1 MQDDYQQILD
11 YLSDE
16 LDAKEKASLETSLKE
31 DERKQELFKQTVKNF
46 HAVLWSAIW
55 DSSDED
61 KAYARLHKR
70 LHKHRLSLRVL
81 RYAAVFILLLS
92 GGVFF
97 LNRQT
102 PDAPLATSDADT
114 GIRTEH
120 KVPVLTL
127 HDGKQLALHQSSL
140 SQSEIQE
147 KTNLRLTETGS
158 LEYTSLPDTVKETVF
173 HTLTV
178 PQGCEFA
185 VTLSDG
191 SRIWLNAASELKYPE
206 TFHGNTREV
215 HLSGEAYF
223 EITAD
228 SNRPFYVH
236 TQEMQLKVLGTS
248 FNIKAYP
255 DETETVTTLLT
266 GSIEQ
271 HYPSSG
277 QSLRL
282 LPLQQVNFDHAT
294 GKLQTLKADPEET
307 LAWKNGKFIAR
318 NKTLEEIFQQL
329 SRWYGFETVYIHP
342 ELKQERFHL
351 HTNRYATVREI
362 LDNLQSTNGIHFS
375 YIDNKIYISH

>member
-16 LDAKEKASLETSLKE
+16 LDAKEKASLEASLKE
-31 DERKQELFKQTVKNF
+31 DDRKQELFKQTAKNF
-46 HAVLWSAIW
+46 HAVRWSATW
-55 DSSDED
+55 DSPNEDE
-61 KAYARLHKR
+61 AYARLHKR
-70 LHKHRLSLRVL
+70 LYKHRLYLRVM
-81 RYAAVFILLLS
+81 RYAAIFILLLT
-92 GGVFF
+92 GGVIL

-102 PDAPLATSDADT
+102 PDAPFVASDADS
-114 GIRTEH
+114 GSRTEH

-127 HDGKQLALHQSSL
+127 HDGQQLALHQSSL
-140 SQSEIQE
+140 SRSEIQE

-158 LEYTSLPDTVKETVF
+158 LEYTSLPDTAKETVF
-173 HTLTV
+173 HTLAV
-178 PQGCEFA
+178 PQGCEFT

-206 TFHGNTREV
+206 TFHDNTREV

-228 SNRPFYVH
+228 STRPFYVH

-248 FNIKAYP
+248 FNVKAYP

-277 QSLRL
+277 QKLRL
-282 LPLQQVNFDHAT
+282 IPLQQACFDHTT
-294 GKLQTLKADPEET
+294 GNLQTLKADPEEV

-329 SRWYGFETVYIHP
+329 SRWYGFETIYTHP
-342 ELKQERFHL
+342 TLKQERFHL

>member
-1 MQDDYQQILD
+1 MQDDYQQMLD
-11 YLSDE
+11 YLSGE
-16 LDAKEKASLETSLKE
+16 LDAEGKASLEASLKE
-31 DERKQELFKQTVKNF
+31 DVRKQELFKQTTKDF
-46 HAVLWSAIW
+46 HAVRWSATW
-55 DSSDED
+55 DAPDED
-61 KAYARLHKR
+61 EAYARLHKR
-70 LHKHRLSLRVL
+70 LHKHRLYLQVM
-81 RYAAVFILLLS
+81 RYAAVFVLLLT
-92 GGVFF
+92 GGVVF
-97 LNRQT
+97 LNRQAQ
-102 PDAPLATSDADT
+102 DAPSVASSTDT
-114 GIRTEH
+114 ESRTDF

-127 HDGKQLALHQSSL
+127 HDGQQLALHPSNL

-158 LEYTSLPDTVKETVF
+158 LEYASSPDTVKATVF

-178 PQGCEFA
+178 PQGCEFT

-191 SRIWLNAASELKYPE
+191 SRVWLNAASELNYPE
-206 TFHGNTREV
+206 TFRGDTREV
-215 HLSGEAYF
+215 HLVGEAYF
-223 EITAD
+223 EIAPD

-248 FNIKAYP
+248 FNVKAYP
-255 DETETVTTLLT
+255 DETRTVTTLLT

-282 LPLQQVNFDHAT
+282 LPLQQVSFDHT
-294 GKLQTLKADPEET
+294 SGNLQTLKADPEEV

-329 SRWYGFETVYIHP
+329 SRWYGFETVYTHP
-342 ELKQERFHL
+342 ALKQERFHL